1 MSSAE
6 ARPYT
11 ILVVDDDPDIREIVA
26 DILADEGFRTLGAE
40 NGRQALRMLREDGL
54 RPNLILLDMMMPE
67 LDGWGFRAEQQ
78 RDAELAA
85 IPVVVFT
92 AHELPGHTADQ
103 MQAAGFLKKPIRL
116 NQLLDA
122 VRRVCP

>member
-1 MSSAE
+1 MSDQS
-6 ARPYT
+6 T
-11 ILVVDDDPDIREIVA
+11 ILVVDDDPDIRDIVA
-26 DILADEGFRTLGAE
+26 DILCDEGYRALGAE
-40 NGRQALRMLREDGL
+40 NGRQALRMLREEGL
-54 RPNLILLDMMMPE
+54 RPHLILLDMMMPE

-78 RDAELAA
+78 QDAELAP

-92 AHELPGHTADQ
+92 AHELPSQTAAQ

-116 NQLLDA
+116 AQLLET

>member
-1 MSSAE
+1 MTDQ
-6 ARPYT
+6 YT
-11 ILVVDDDPDIREIVA
+11 ILVVDDDPDIRDIVA
-26 DILADEGFRTLGAE
+26 DILCDEGYRALGAE

-54 RPNLILLDMMMPE
+54 RPQLILLDMMMPE

-78 RDAELAA
+78 QDAELAP

-92 AHELPGHTADQ
+92 AHELPSQTAAQ

-116 NQLLDA
+116 AQLLDT
-122 VRRVCP
+122 VKRVCP

>member
-1 MSSAE
+1 MADPSI
-6 ARPYT
+6 
-11 ILVVDDDPDIREIVA
+11 ILVVDDDPDIRDIVA
-26 DILADEGFRTLGAE
+26 DILTEEGYRALGAE
-40 NGRQALRMLREDGL
+40 NGRHALRMLREEGL

-78 RDAELAA
+78 QDAALAL

-92 AHELPGHTADQ
+92 AHELPSQTAEQ

-116 NQLLDA
+116 AQLLEA